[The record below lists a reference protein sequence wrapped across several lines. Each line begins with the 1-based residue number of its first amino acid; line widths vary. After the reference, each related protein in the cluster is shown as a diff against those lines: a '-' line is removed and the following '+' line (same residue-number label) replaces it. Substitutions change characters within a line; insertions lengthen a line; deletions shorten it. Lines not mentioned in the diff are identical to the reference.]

1 MKYHSIDYVINKVC
15 YWICLIHSTYSTD
28 IFQICSGF
36 GPDYAMPNYTIVDNL
51 NPMFE
56 LSAVPPE
63 FSGGIQCRT
72 VGH

>member
-1 MKYHSIDYVINKVC
+1 MFCIGFLYTKYVLCQKVLC
-15 YWICLIHSTYSTD
+15 FY
-28 IFQICSGF
+28 GF
-36 GPDYAMPNYTIVDNL
+36 GPDYMVPNTFIVDNL

>member
-1 MKYHSIDYVINKVC
+1 MIQN
-15 YWICLIHSTYSTD
+15 
-28 IFQICSGF
+28 IFFITVFPLFYGF
-36 GPDYAMPNYTIVDNL
+36 GPDYNIPLSIIGDNL